1 MKEGTKAGEET
12 TLRARKRPYGRSQSV
27 QENTTGSLV
36 GRGRRG
42 QATKG
47 WEGFLDTLK
56 LGIKSSWSRHDCLLR
71 DPNRITV

>member
-1 MKEGTKAGEET
+1 MREGTKAGEET
-12 TLRARKRPYGRSQSV
+12 TLRAGNKPFGRNQSV

-42 QATKG
+42 QGRKG
-47 WEGFLDTLK
+47 WEGLLDSMK
-56 LGIKSSWSRHDCLLR
+56 LGIKSSWPRQDCLLR